1 MSSGLVNFIQNEIE
15 QTMLQNCTFAC
26 ISLEKLA
33 ETVDHIEKLE
43 AVLQKVLAR
52 CSWYEITLY
61 NDVEEI
67 IRKALEGKDD

>member
-33 ETVDHIEKLE
+33 ETVDRIEKLE
-43 AVLQKVLAR
+43 AALQKIA
-52 CSWYEITLY
+52 Y
-61 NDVEEI
+61 DVGGEYG
-67 IRKALEGKDD
+67 RKEMMSIAQSAIGGKDG